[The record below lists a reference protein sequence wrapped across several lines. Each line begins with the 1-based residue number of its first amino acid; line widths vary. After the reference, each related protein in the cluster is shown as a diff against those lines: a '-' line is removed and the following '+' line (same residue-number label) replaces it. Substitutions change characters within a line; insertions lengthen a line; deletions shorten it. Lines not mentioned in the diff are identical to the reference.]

1 MKYSAYTLLTIT
13 SLNLHPLTEPVKQC
27 FQEEV
32 TKTLGFQM
40 PRYISFFITLHFLE
54 EWRLHLMIVVAALL
68 KILSAEF
75 PYGLNLYHPM
85 K

>member
-1 MKYSAYTLLTIT
+1 M
-13 SLNLHPLTEPVKQC
+13 NTENRKA
-27 FQEEV
+27 
-32 TKTLGFQM
+32 TGFQM

-68 KILSAEF
+68 EIQSAEF
-75 PYGLNLYHPM
+75 PNGLNLYHPM

>member
-1 MKYSAYTLLTIT
+1 M
-13 SLNLHPLTEPVKQC
+13 NTENRKAAN
-27 FQEEV
+27 
-32 TKTLGFQM
+32 FQM
-40 PRYISFFITLHFLE
+40 LRYISFFITLHFLE

-68 KILSAEF
+68 EIQSAEF